1 MHMQTDVRKGNS
13 SMIDPYRPYSRA
25 YQWGI
30 LLLFSLL
37 FFLITAA
44 TFTSLGV
51 VLPSMIQELQWSWS
65 DAGLGFT
72 LLGLACGLSSYL
84 PAFFIRHWGVRATLL
99 LGMLILAA
107 GFGRLY
113 STHGIVAYFFG
124 TTLLGIGF
132 SFVATVP
139 GTHVIGR
146 LFEKQSLAFGVY
158 FTLGGLGGVV
168 GPWIYFL
175 AVNVWGS
182 WRMHWGLCGALLTGA
197 SLLTCLV
204 LREGARE
211 KAHAAR
217 VGQRLQAGTNQT
229 IYRTMESWSAKQALR
244 TWQFYVIAA
253 AYASFLLC
261 GITVNSFAVAHL
273 TDRGFSAGIAASL
286 LSAQALINAFSR
298 VGGGVFGEFVEPKKL
313 LAGSLALI
321 IVGVLA
327 LSAGNSWPT
336 LILFTAGVGIGYGMT
351 FLSTSILLSNY
362 FGRGPYLELF
372 SVTNLISTVACVS
385 PFLAGAIKD
394 RTGSFSMAFLMIA
407 VVPVLVLLATLVM
420 RPPRLP
426 RDASHPQMATS

>member
-1 MHMQTDVRKGNS
+1 MNDHHQAF
-13 SMIDPYRPYSRA
+13 SRI
-25 YQWGI
+25 YQGGV

-51 VLPSMIQELQWSWS
+51 VLPSMIKELQWSWA

-84 PAFFIRHWGVRATLL
+84 PAFFIRKVGVRATLL
-99 LGMLILAA
+99 LGTLILMA

-113 STHGIVAYFFG
+113 SAHGIAAYFIG

-146 LFEKQSLAFGVY
+146 LFEKQSLAFGIY

-182 WRMHWGLCGALLTGA
+182 WRMHWGLCGALLAGA
-197 SLLTCLV
+197 GLLTCLV
-204 LREGARE
+204 LREGERE
-211 KAHAAR
+211 TAHAAG
-217 VGQRLQAGTNQT
+217 VGQRIQAASSKS
-229 IYRTMESWSAKQALR
+229 IYRTTETWSARQALR

-253 AYASFLLC
+253 AYTSFLLC

-273 TDRGFSAGIAASL
+273 GDRGFSPEIAASL

-327 LSAGNSWPT
+327 LSAGNSWPM
-336 LILFTAGVGIGYGMT
+336 LILFTAGIGIGYGMT
-351 FLSTSILLSNY
+351 FLATSVLLSNY

-372 SVTNLISTVACVS
+372 SVTNLISTVACIS

-394 RTGSFSMAFLMIA
+394 HTGSFSMAFLMIA
-407 VVPVLVLLATLVM
+407 IVPILVLLATLAT
-420 RPPRLP
+420 RPPGLP
-426 RDASHPQMATS
+426 QASASPQPATP